1 MIKQLK
7 GSKVNVTYR
16 RDGIPYSCRQE
27 YDLINLIDNE
37 NKHKKKGK
45 QRANRRS
52 KLDRQANKDSKP
64 VHGTN
69 TMDR

>member
-1 MIKQLK
+1 M
-7 GSKVNVTYR
+7 TYK
-16 RDGIPYSCRQE
+16 RDGIPYSSYQE

-52 KLDRQANKDSKP
+52 KLDRQANEDSEP

>member
-1 MIKQLK
+1 M
-7 GSKVNVTYR
+7 TYR

-45 QRANRRS
+45 QRANRLS
-52 KLDRQANKDSKP
+52 KLNRQANEDSKP
-64 VHGTN
+64 VHGIN
-69 TMDR
+69 NHG

>member
-52 KLDRQANKDSKP
+52 KLDRQANRQQRAYI
-64 VHGTN
+64 TY
-69 TMDR
+69 R

>member
-7 GSKVNVTYR
+7 GSKVNVTYK
-16 RDGIPYSCRQE
+16 RDGIPYSSRQE

-45 QRANRRS
+45 QRANRLS
-52 KLDRQANKDSKP
+52 KLNRQANEDSKP
-64 VHGTN
+64 VHGIN
-69 TMDR
+69 NHG

>member
-1 MIKQLK
+1 M
-7 GSKVNVTYR
+7 TYR

-45 QRANRRS
+45 QRANLHS

-64 VHGTN
+64 VHGIN

>member
-1 MIKQLK
+1 M
-7 GSKVNVTYR
+7 TYR

-45 QRANRRS
+45 QRANRHS
-52 KLDRQANKDSKP
+52 KLNRQANEDSKP
-64 VHGTN
+64 VHGIN
-69 TMDR
+69 NHG